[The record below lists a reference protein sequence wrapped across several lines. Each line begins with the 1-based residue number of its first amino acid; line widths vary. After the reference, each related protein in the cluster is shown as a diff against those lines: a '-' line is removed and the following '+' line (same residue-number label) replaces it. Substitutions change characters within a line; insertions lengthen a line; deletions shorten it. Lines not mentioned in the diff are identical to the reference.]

1 MLLASFSSVT
11 LLCLPILRRSA
22 RVLFARPSCRSL
34 YPARLFT
41 TLRPGRAAF
50 VSLVIRPA
58 LAAPLI
64 GPYYPS
70 HCSRCALAAL
80 PAQSLSFVLL
90 SSFRPV
96 PLLSPALA
104 VLLSPP
110 PCSSPSCG
118 ALLALAS
125 RAGLVVGRSVLLHL
139 VHSLAP
145 SERSRS
151 TRTQHAARNTPPPPS
166 RTRSSRLIVSSV
178 PASASQTQQPL
189 PPAAGTRMCSSYM
202 SDVSDLE
209 SVARSRQSDRSSI
222 SQDES
227 GESRVDSEVNND
239 TDIDT
244 DASNPSET
252 QMDSLF
258 GPQHILVANYATV
271 AGSTK
276 YQFSFGVASHPRA
289 TKKGSRQGVKNDY
302 TSHDQKVA
310 DCVQLYW
317 VGHPGDSPRDISARL
332 FSVDFVPGLRKTDLA
347 TLRRENAVVFRHHFE
362 CKGTCNAPPKNGK
375 DELDDEDDAIETGK
389 ASMGKKHRVAEC
401 HGDVKI
407 MMSSS
412 SCMSVS

>member
-1 MLLASFSSVT
+1 
-11 LLCLPILRRSA
+11 
-22 RVLFARPSCRSL
+22 
-34 YPARLFT
+34 
-41 TLRPGRAAF
+41 
-50 VSLVIRPA
+50 
-58 LAAPLI
+58 
-64 GPYYPS
+64 
-70 HCSRCALAAL
+70 
-80 PAQSLSFVLL
+80 
-90 SSFRPV
+90 
-96 PLLSPALA
+96 
-104 VLLSPP
+104 
-110 PCSSPSCG
+110 
-118 ALLALAS
+118 
-125 RAGLVVGRSVLLHL
+125 
-139 VHSLAP
+139 
-145 SERSRS
+145 
-151 TRTQHAARNTPPPPS
+151 
-166 RTRSSRLIVSSV
+166 
-178 PASASQTQQPL
+178 
-189 PPAAGTRMCSSYM
+189 M

-209 SVARSRQSDRSSI
+209 SVARSRQSDQSSI

-271 AGSTK
+271 AGSTSSRSASLHTLEPRK
-276 YQFSFGVASHPRA
+276 KARGKAWLRVASLPTPFLYQWFEA
-289 TKKGSRQGVKNDY
+289 QKNDY